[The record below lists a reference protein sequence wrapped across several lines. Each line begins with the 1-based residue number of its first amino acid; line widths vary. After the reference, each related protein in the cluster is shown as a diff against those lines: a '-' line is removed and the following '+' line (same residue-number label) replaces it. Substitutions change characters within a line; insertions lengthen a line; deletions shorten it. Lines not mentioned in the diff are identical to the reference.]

1 MAKKTL
7 KKKKTSKTPSKKGIS
22 QLADPVFDS
31 AQNIWRA
38 GLGAF
43 AMAQQEGGKVVGQG
57 SAMFEKL
64 VAEGARLEAE
74 GRKAVDQGTSAV
86 RSKVSGTREGVE
98 NTFNEALKQA
108 EDRWDRLETVFEDR
122 VARVMASLGV
132 PTGDELNRLSA
143 QVEKLSGQVTALA
156 RQPASTVKA
165 KAPKKASPKK
175 AASKKATPQKAA
187 PKKAA
192 PKKAAPKKTA
202 KRAAVKTAPKASAPA
217 AKAAKET
224 TVYHLLPKDEKW
236 SIRQE
241 GQDKDSGV
249 QDTKKAAL
257 DAARKLAQ
265 SNEPSRLVV
274 HRADGTIQNSYSYGD
289 DA

>member
-1 MAKKTL
+1 MAKKIL
-7 KKKKTSKTPSKKGIS
+7 KKKKTSKTSSKKGIS

-74 GRKAVDQGTSAV
+74 GRKVVDQGTSAV
-86 RSKVSGTREGVE
+86 RSKVSGMGEGVE
-98 NTFNEALKQA
+98 QTLNEARKQA
-108 EDRWDRLETVFEDR
+108 EDRWDKLETVFEDR

-156 RQPASTVKA
+156 KQPRSTA
-165 KAPKKASPKK
+165 KAAAPK
-175 AASKKATPQKAA
+175 KAA

-192 PKKAAPKKTA
+192 PKKAAPKKA
-202 KRAAVKTAPKASAPA
+202 APKPPR
-217 AKAAKET
+217 KRRPRRQRPRRQRPRKRRLRRQPPRKRLPRRQPRKRRLQKRQ
-224 TVYHLLPKDEKW
+224 HLK
-236 SIRQE
+236 RQRHP
-241 GQDKDSGV
+241 
-249 QDTKKAAL
+249 L
-257 DAARKLAQ
+257 L
-265 SNEPSRLVV
+265 
-274 HRADGTIQNSYSYGD
+274 
-289 DA
+289 

>member
-7 KKKKTSKTPSKKGIS
+7 KKKKLSKSSPKKGIS

-74 GRKAVDQGTSAV
+74 GRKAVDQGASAV
-86 RSKVSGTREGVE
+86 RSKVSGTKDEVE
-98 NTFNEALKQA
+98 SKLNEALKQA
-108 EDRWDRLETVFEDR
+108 EDRWDKLENVFEDR

-156 RQPASTVKA
+156 KQPRAAVA
-165 KAPKKASPKK
+165 KAPASKTTTKKPAAKK
-175 AASKKATPQKAA
+175 AASKKAA
-187 PKKAA
+187 PKKTVAKKAA
-192 PKKAAPKKTA
+192 AKKPAVKKTATKKTSKAAPKKTA
-202 KRAAVKTAPKASAPA
+202 PKS
-217 AKAAKET
+217 
-224 TVYHLLPKDEKW
+224 
-236 SIRQE
+236 
-241 GQDKDSGV
+241 
-249 QDTKKAAL
+249 
-257 DAARKLAQ
+257 
-265 SNEPSRLVV
+265 
-274 HRADGTIQNSYSYGD
+274 
-289 DA
+289 